1 MVEKNDLDQVLD
13 FAGKSEDERK
23 VLSEPCVYLVTARES
38 DDAEREPYTIIEISS
53 LMPRAYSLLEGPGWS
68 SIYDRRRP

>member
-1 MVEKNDLDQVLD
+1 MVEKSDLDQVLEYES
-13 FAGKSEDERK
+13 KSEEERRI
-23 VLSEPCVYLVTARES
+23 LSEPCVCLVTARES
-38 DDAEREPYTIIEISS
+38 DGVDHEPYTRIEISS